1 MLLILFL
8 CYSVAVAAAP
18 AVSITDPSSGTSYT
32 NAKTVTITALVSGKF
47 KTSKVEFYDGS
58 TLKGTDTSDP
68 YTYAWSITS
77 ANNGTHSWTAKAYN
91 ATGKTLTSSAV
102 ILTVNINTPAPNG
115 SVTIN
120 NNDTYTKSPSV
131 TLTLSASDADGVS
144 QMCISNT
151 ASCSSWEAYAT
162 TKAWTLT
169 SGDGTKTVRVWYKD
183 NAGNAN
189 TTPYS
194 DSIILDTTPPS
205 SSILINNGNAYT
217 KTIPVTLTLSATD
230 AASGVSQMCISNT
243 ASCSSWEAYATT
255 KAWTL
260 TSGDGTKTVR
270 VWYKDNAGNATPTTT
285 PYSDTIILDTSAP
298 QPVTG
303 LTATAIS
310 SSQINLTWS
319 PSFDTGPSGL
329 AGYKVYRLPATNP
342 IGTTTATNYSNT
354 GLLANTQYCYQVASY
369 DNAGNNSAKCTQVC
383 ATTQGSQQGS
393 GETLWAERFGGTA
406 EDVGQAVA
414 VDSSGNILVAGY
426 FQGTAVFG
434 DVSLTSAG
442 VKDIFLAKYS
452 PLGEYIWAKRIGGT
466 GTDLAYSIAVDGSGN
481 VAVTG
486 LFQNSV
492 DFGGGSLTSA
502 GSSDVFLVKY
512 SGAGVFKWARRM
524 GSFDSDYGYGVT
536 IDGSGNVAVTGYF
549 RGTVDFGGGLLSSVG
564 YSDIFVAKY
573 KGLDGLH
580 MWSKSFGTT
589 GYDQGR
595 GVSADAAGNVII
607 TGYFGD
613 MGAGSIDFG
622 GGPLSN
628 VGGSDIFVAKLSA
641 ADGSHIW
648 SRGCGGSYSDRS
660 FGISKVDA
668 SGNVIIT
675 GSFEVYAD
683 FGGGI
688 VIGSSDQIDIF
699 VVKYDGADGSYI
711 WARHFGNG
719 ASDAAYA
726 VDADSNGNAAVTGYF
741 LDSVDFDTGILTS
754 AGNADIFLINL
765 AP

>member
-1 MLLILFL
+1 
-8 CYSVAVAAAP
+8 
-18 AVSITDPSSGTSYT
+18 
-32 NAKTVTITALVSGKF
+32 
-47 KTSKVEFYDGS
+47 
-58 TLKGTDTSDP
+58 
-68 YTYAWSITS
+68 
-77 ANNGTHSWTAKAYN
+77 
-91 ATGKTLTSSAV
+91 
-102 ILTVNINTPAPNG
+102 
-115 SVTIN
+115 
-120 NNDTYTKSPSV
+120 
-131 TLTLSASDADGVS
+131 
-144 QMCISNT
+144 
-151 ASCSSWEAYAT
+151 
-162 TKAWTLT
+162 
-169 SGDGTKTVRVWYKD
+169 
-183 NAGNAN
+183 
-189 TTPYS
+189 
-194 DSIILDTTPPS
+194 
-205 SSILINNGNAYT
+205 
-217 KTIPVTLTLSATD
+217 
-230 AASGVSQMCISNT
+230 
-243 ASCSSWEAYATT
+243 
-255 KAWTL
+255 
-260 TSGDGTKTVR
+260 
-270 VWYKDNAGNATPTTT
+270 
-285 PYSDTIILDTSAP
+285 
-298 QPVTG
+298 
-303 LTATAIS
+303 
-310 SSQINLTWS
+310 
-319 PSFDTGPSGL
+319 
-329 AGYKVYRLPATNP
+329 
-342 IGTTTATNYSNT
+342 
-354 GLLANTQYCYQVASY
+354 
-369 DNAGNNSAKCTQVC
+369 
-383 ATTQGSQQGS
+383 
-393 GETLWAERFGGTA
+393 
-406 EDVGQAVA
+406 
-414 VDSSGNILVAGY
+414 
-426 FQGTAVFG
+426 
-434 DVSLTSAG
+434 
-442 VKDIFLAKYS
+442 
-452 PLGEYIWAKRIGGT
+452 
-466 GTDLAYSIAVDGSGN
+466 
-481 VAVTG
+481 
-486 LFQNSV
+486 
-492 DFGGGSLTSA
+492 
-502 GSSDVFLVKY
+502 
-512 SGAGVFKWARRM
+512 M